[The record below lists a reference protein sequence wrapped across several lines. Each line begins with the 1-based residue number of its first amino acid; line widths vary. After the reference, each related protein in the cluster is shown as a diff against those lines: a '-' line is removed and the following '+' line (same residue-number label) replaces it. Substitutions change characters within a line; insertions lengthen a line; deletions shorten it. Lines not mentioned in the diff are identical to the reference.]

1 MEDHRSS
8 SLIRRNAS
16 IKRNLPSSTWVTQ
29 GYSSHRKGR
38 LNAVSTCCRVV
49 LTDTHLIR
57 PSLCLVQPLWLVPE
71 SSGKD
76 PDGADSVPCL
86 AWKDVPGS
94 SCTCLGSALESAI
107 SDYSNGEAGRCWD
120 ESCENRK
127 RPRHQPALTCRN
139 L

>member
-1 MEDHRSS
+1 M
-8 SLIRRNAS
+8 
-16 IKRNLPSSTWVTQ
+16 
-29 GYSSHRKGR
+29 
-38 LNAVSTCCRVV
+38 
-49 LTDTHLIR
+49 
-57 PSLCLVQPLWLVPE
+57 QPLWLVPE

-107 SDYSNGEAGRCWD
+107 SDDTPTGRLAGAGMSHVKTGNGLD
-120 ESCENRK
+120 TS
-127 RPRHQPALTCRN
+127 L